1 MRLVT
6 FVLALAIVTPA
17 LAQTAPESAPQSAPL
32 PPVPA
37 TPEAAPPK
45 VQDKAQDQVP
55 AATRENLALPPPPR
69 GRFSF
74 APVDEGFLRFD
85 HKSGDVALCKP
96 QNGSWSCDAV
106 SDRSATRQYE
116 QDEGDKALAALRDEI
131 AGLKKEIASL
141 RAPPPPPPHPVPPQ
155 TVPPAPDDQT
165 GSITLKQDI
174 ARARGYLADAW
185 RRLVDMI
192 DNLQKDM
199 MRRGKDDGTSRT

>member
-6 FVLALAIVTPA
+6 FVLALAIASPL
-17 LAQTAPESAPQSAPL
+17 LAQTAPDTAPL

-37 TPEAAPPK
+37 PP
-45 VQDKAQDQVP
+45 KAQDQVP

-69 GRFSF
+69 DRFSF

-96 QNGSWSCDAV
+96 QNGAWSCNDVPGSSVA
-106 SDRSATRQYE
+106 RQQDQKE
-116 QDEGDKALAALRDEI
+116 Q
-131 AGLKKEIASL
+131 KEIADLRDQVAALQKDVASL
-141 RAPPPPPPHPVPPQ
+141 RTPPTLPHPVPPQ

-165 GSITLKQDI
+165 GSIALKQDI

-199 MRRGKDDGTSRT
+199 MRKGSDDGTSRT

>member
-106 SDRSATRQYE
+106 SDRSATRQ
-116 QDEGDKALAALRDEI
+116 
-131 AGLKKEIASL
+131 
-141 RAPPPPPPHPVPPQ
+141 
-155 TVPPAPDDQT
+155 
-165 GSITLKQDI
+165 
-174 ARARGYLADAW
+174 
-185 RRLVDMI
+185 
-192 DNLQKDM
+192 
-199 MRRGKDDGTSRT
+199 

>member
-1 MRLVT
+1 MRLIT
-6 FVLALAIVTPA
+6 FVFALAIVTPA
-17 LAQTAPESAPQSAPL
+17 LAQTAPDAA
-32 PPVPA
+32 PVP
-37 TPEAAPPK
+37 APPK
-45 VQDKAQDQVP
+45 VQDRAQDQAP

-74 APVDEGFLRFD
+74 AQVDEGFLRFD

-96 QNGSWSCDAV
+96 QSGSWNCDAV
-106 SDRSATRQYE
+106 PGSSVAQQQDQADQKE
-116 QDEGDKALAALRDEI
+116 Q
-131 AGLKKEIASL
+131 KEIADLRDQVLALQKEVASL
-141 RAPPPPPPHPVPPQ
+141 RPPPPPPHPVPPQ

-199 MRRGKDDGTSRT
+199 RRRGNDDGTSRT

>member
-1 MRLVT
+1 MRLMM
-6 FVLALAIVTPA
+6 FVLALAIASPA
-17 LAQTAPESAPQSAPL
+17 LAQTAPESAPV
-32 PPVPA
+32 PPVPPYA
-37 TPEAAPPK
+37 QPAPP
-45 VQDKAQDQVP
+45 KAQDQVP

-96 QNGSWSCDAV
+96 QNGAWNCDAV
-106 SDRSATRQYE
+106 QGADIAREKDQNDQKEIAELRE
-116 QDEGDKALAALRDEI
+116 QLAALQ
-131 AGLKKEIASL
+131 KEVASL

-155 TVPPAPDDQT
+155 TVPPAYDDQT
-165 GSITLKQDI
+165 GSVTLKQDI

-199 MRRGKDDGTSRT
+199 MRKGSDDGTSRT

>member
-1 MRLVT
+1 MRLITLV
-6 FVLALAIVTPA
+6 FALALVTPA
-17 LAQTAPESAPQSAPL
+17 LAQTAPGAGPL

-37 TPEAAPPK
+37 TAQPAPP
-45 VQDKAQDQVP
+45 KAQDQVP
-55 AATRENLALPPPPR
+55 PATRENLALPPPPR
-69 GRFSF
+69 DRFSF

-96 QNGSWSCDAV
+96 QNGSWNCDAV
-106 SDRSATRQYE
+106 PGSSVAPQQDQKDQKDIADLRDQVATLQKE
-116 QDEGDKALAALRDEI
+116 VAALR
-131 AGLKKEIASL
+131 
-141 RAPPPPPPHPVPPQ
+141 APLPLPPFAPHPVPPQ
-155 TVPPAPDDQT
+155 TVPPTPDDQT

-199 MRRGKDDGTSRT
+199 MRKGNDDGTSRT

>member
-17 LAQTAPESAPQSAPL
+17 LAQTAPESAPV

-37 TPEAAPPK
+37 VPQPAPP
-45 VQDKAQDQVP
+45 KAQDQVP
-55 AATRENLALPPPPR
+55 AAIRENLALPPPPR

-85 HKSGDVALCKP
+85 HKSGDVALCKA
-96 QNGSWSCDAV
+96 QNGAWSCDAV
-106 SDRSATRQYE
+106 PDSSAARQKE
-116 QDEGDKALAALRDEI
+116 IADLRDQVAALQTEV
-131 AGLKKEIASL
+131 ASL

-174 ARARGYLADAW
+174 ARARGFIADAW

-192 DNLQKDM
+192 DTLQKDM
-199 MRRGKDDGTSRT
+199 MRKGNDDGTSRT

>member
-1 MRLVT
+1 MRLMMM
-6 FVLALAIVTPA
+6 FVLALAIASPA
-17 LAQTAPESAPQSAPL
+17 LAQTAPESAPL
-32 PPVPA
+32 PPVPPNA
-37 TPEAAPPK
+37 QPAPP
-45 VQDKAQDQVP
+45 KAQDQVP

-96 QNGSWSCDAV
+96 QKGAWNCDAV
-106 SDRSATRQYE
+106 QGTGIAPEKDQNVQKEIAELRDQV
-116 QDEGDKALAALRDEI
+116 AALQ
-131 AGLKKEIASL
+131 KEIASL

-155 TVPPAPDDQT
+155 TVPPDDQT
-165 GSITLKQDI
+165 GSVTLKQDI

-199 MRRGKDDGTSRT
+199 MRKGNDDGSSRT

>member
-6 FVLALAIVTPA
+6 LILTLAIVTPA
-17 LAQTAPESAPQSAPL
+17 LAQTAQDTAPDIAPVPPVPVAPL
-32 PPVPA
+32 P
-37 TPEAAPPK
+37 APP
-45 VQDKAQDQVP
+45 KAQDQVP
-55 AATRENLALPPPPR
+55 AATRESLALPPPPR

-85 HKSGDVALCKP
+85 HKSGDVALCKS

-106 SDRSATRQYE
+106 PGSGVAQQQDQTE
-116 QDEGDKALAALRDEI
+116 QKEI
-131 AGLKKEIASL
+131 AELRKQVSALQQDVASL

-199 MRRGKDDGTSRT
+199 RRNGNDDGTSRT

>member
-1 MRLVT
+1 MRLAT

-17 LAQTAPESAPQSAPL
+17 LAQTAPDTAPL

-37 TPEAAPPK
+37 TPQAAPPK
-45 VQDKAQDQVP
+45 VQEKTQDQVP

-106 SDRSATRQYE
+106 PDSSAARQKE
-116 QDEGDKALAALRDEI
+116 IADLRDQVAALQTEV
-131 AGLKKEIASL
+131 ASL
-141 RAPPPPPPHPVPPQ
+141 RAPPPPPHPVPPQ

-199 MRRGKDDGTSRT
+199 MRKGNDDGTSRT